1 VLPPHY
7 EEDHTDAAAAR
18 ECAKRP
24 RRTAAEECA
33 LQFQKVDGDHSQQR
47 RPSEHALDHSGH
59 TSEKSDML
67 LLLMLLMLLAAGI
80 NKTLTA
86 VMCVAKA
93 APAVCGN
100 DQQRGSGDKPEG

>member
-1 VLPPHY
+1 
-7 EEDHTDAAAAR
+7 
-18 ECAKRP
+18 
-24 RRTAAEECA
+24 
-33 LQFQKVDGDHSQQR
+33 
-47 RPSEHALDHSGH
+47 
-59 TSEKSDML
+59 ML

-80 NKTLTA
+80 NKNLTA